1 MWEKNRLAGGEAL
14 LWLWSAGFPGGGNSG
29 SGYGLQGRRLGLAD
43 AAGLLGMGGLA
54 VLGLARLRPVR
65 AFSLAVFVLR
75 FAIALAVIL
84 VFGAVPVQDFQ
95 TMYDAACQMAQGGGD
110 YLRTDYFYNWAYQ
123 TGFTAYESLVIR
135 LFGEGLFPLQL
146 CNALWMA
153 GTGSLVYAIARRL
166 LSHPPP

>member
-1 MWEKNRLAGGEAL
+1 MLTL
-14 LWLWSAGFPGGGNSG
+14 L
-29 SGYGLQGRRLGLAD
+29 
-43 AAGLLGMGGLA
+43 GLLGMGGLA

-123 TGFTAYESLVIR
+123 TGFTAYEKPGDPPVW
-135 LFGEGLFPLQL
+135 GGAFPPSAVQRPVDGRH
-146 CNALWMA
+146 W
-153 GTGSLVYAIARRL
+153 
-166 LSHPPP
+166 LSGVRHRPAVFSPRPPP